1 MGCLGR
7 ELFIS
12 RFLKD
17 LFEFFPYD
25 STLAK
30 TSASRHGVT
39 QGAARRG
46 RDRAFG
52 AMPSAKSASRRGDKT
67 QVRLDGFLSPNSGG
81 VSRGSFRHLQNK
93 RKQKLGSAF
102 APCPVCGLQVSL
114 RLMNDHLDS
123 GGCAQSVSIGD
134 KQATDLTQEE
144 STEQTKGLDPP
155 RQIPD
160 VETMTKSNTEHE
172 TAEKATEPPSA
183 LRALMEDA
191 KKACT
196 ASDATQKHGALP
208 GLFVV
213 EDFITVEEETELMAF
228 LDEPRRCAREWRSST
243 FNGEHAGMKWGVV
256 CDLKRRVVTNCP
268 TNPMPIE
275 LRTLGEKIRATH
287 RAVTDFHP
295 NEANAICYRRRVG
308 HHLNPHCD
316 DRQLSSGILVNL
328 SLLGDCLMSYTKDVS
343 GTINISKPK
352 TVDVFLPRRS
362 LQIQTGT
369 VRYEYRHGIANENLR
384 HDRRVSITFRES
396 KTPTTKTRA
405 RGSN

>member
-39 QGAARRG
+39 QGAARRSRG
-46 RDRAFG
+46 RAFG

-81 VSRGSFRHLQNK
+81 VSRGSFRLLQNK
-93 RKQKLGSAF
+93 LKQKLGSAF
-102 APCPVCGLQVSL
+102 APCPVCGLHVSL

-123 GGCAQSVSIGD
+123 ARCAPSVSIGD
-134 KQATDLTQEE
+134 KQATELTREE
-144 STEQTKGLDPP
+144 STEPTKVLTHTERAISKQMSPEK
-155 RQIPD
+155 R
-160 VETMTKSNTEHE
+160 ETKTKTTS
-172 TAEKATEPPSA
+172 PPSA

-287 RAVTDFHP
+287 SAVTDFHP

-369 VRYEYRHGIANENLR
+369 VRYEYRHAIANENLR